1 MDTATDAG
9 SIRVLLVDDE
19 ALLRTGVRLILR
31 HATDIEVVGEAEDGA
46 QAVGLVDELA
56 VDVVLMDIRMPKMD
70 GLAALRTITAR
81 VPSVRVVML
90 TTFGENAY
98 VAEALRDGAAGFVL
112 KDIGPREL
120 IHAVRAAASGNAILS
135 PEITRRIIDHHLSTE
150 TARAVRARE
159 LTASLTD
166 RERDVLVAIG
176 LGMSNAEAGKRLLMG
191 EGTVKTHVSH
201 ILAKLGCANRV
212 QAAILAH
219 EAGILPSS

>member
-1 MDTATDAG
+1 
-9 SIRVLLVDDE
+9 
-19 ALLRTGVRLILR
+19 
-31 HATDIEVVGEAEDGA
+31 
-46 QAVGLVDELA
+46 
-56 VDVVLMDIRMPKMD
+56 
-70 GLAALRTITAR
+70 
-81 VPSVRVVML
+81 
-90 TTFGENAY
+90 
-98 VAEALRDGAAGFVL
+98 VAL

-135 PEITRRIIDHHLSTE
+135 PEITRRIIDHHLNTE

-159 LTASLTD
+159 LTASLTE